1 MKCERVNF
9 PLRRVSSAHSSEV
22 LPSNLMMEQMIEL
35 LMERISIIFMQSV
48 HSQRI
53 RNILMESPYL
63 RELKSAK
70 KSAKEK

>member
-9 PLRRVSSAHSSEV
+9 PLRRVSSAQSSEV

-70 KSAKEK
+70 EK